1 MVTDIETEKS
11 ALDDQKALALEKK
24 GLWDAAKE
32 TLQTKTEAFN
42 TATTAWNNRD
52 QSQDGQAVN
61 QQLEQDLQT
70 ATSEKNDAD
79 TAVTDTKD
87 EFDTEDGKIQAL

>member
-1 MVTDIETEKS
+1 
-11 ALDDQKALALEKK
+11 
-24 GLWDAAKE
+24 
-32 TLQTKTEAFN
+32 
-42 TATTAWNNRD
+42 
-52 QSQDGQAVN
+52 VN